1 MAGVEN
7 SPIAIV
13 GMSCRFAGA
22 RDQREFWRNILS
34 RCSKISPLPS
44 DAALPIGGR
53 TVFGASYPSSG
64 GVLGDLYSC
73 RPFEQKFPR
82 QINSGENQDLYFV
95 TQLAF
100 DALTDAGMRPHPSQ
114 WHRGTVR
121 LAYAPFFNP
130 SVVNWLDHT
139 MFLDQTVEVLRR
151 FFPGASDDY
160 MEIARGKLKDSLP
173 APNADS
179 LLSASGHRIAA
190 WIAREASF
198 SGAATSIDS
207 GVLSGMAALESAV
220 DDLRSGRA
228 DVALAGAVSPPLNR
242 ALLEGL
248 SGMVPFSEENALC
261 PFDRDAKGTI
271 PGEGGAFFVLKRR
284 ADALAARDR
293 IYALLRSTAS
303 GFGAPPIGEC
313 AETAKAPLSTVAMI
327 EADGAGIP
335 ETDAADVAEIQ
346 RLWGPHKPGG
356 ALVGVGSVKG
366 NVGHCFAAA
375 AAASLVKTAMA
386 LHVRVLAPQVK
397 VAHPMESV
405 NNIGSSVYL
414 LDKARPWITGNPS
427 LPRRAM
433 ICADDFDGR
442 RGAMLLEEEPENRR

>member
-1 MAGVEN
+1 
-7 SPIAIV
+7 
-13 GMSCRFAGA
+13 MSCRFAGA
-22 RDQREFWRNILS
+22 RGPREFWRNILGK
-34 RCSKISPLPS
+34 RPAISPLPS
-44 DAALPIGGR
+44 DVALPIGGS
-53 TVFGASYPSSG
+53 TVFGAPYPACG

-100 DALTDAGMRPHPSQ
+100 DALTDAGMRPHSAQ

-130 SVVNWLDHT
+130 SIVNWLDHT

-151 FFPGASDDY
+151 FFPGASEDY
-160 MEIARGKLKDSLP
+160 MEIARGKLRDSLP

-179 LLSASGHRIAA
+179 LLSASGSRMAA
-190 WIAREASF
+190 WIARESSF

-207 GVLSGMAALESAV
+207 GVLSGIAALESAA
-220 DDLRSGRA
+220 DDLRSRRA

-248 SGMVPFSEENALC
+248 SGMVPFTEENFLC
-261 PFDRDAKGTI
+261 PFDRDAKGTL

-284 ADALAARDR
+284 ADALAAHDR

-303 GFGAPPIGEC
+303 GFGVPPVGEC
-313 AETAKAPLSTVAMI
+313 AENAAAPLSTVAMI

-366 NVGHCFAAA
+366 NVGHCFTAASV
-375 AAASLVKTAMA
+375 ASLVKTAMA
-386 LHVRVLAPQVK
+386 LHVRVLAPQVQ
-397 VAHPMESV
+397 VPHPLEEI
-405 NNIGSSVYL
+405 NNISSSVYL

-433 ICADDFDGR
+433 VCADDFDGR
-442 RGAMLLEEEPENRR
+442 RAAVLLEEEPENRK